1 MIRLLKFDII
11 HPREWLREQKAQ
23 LPDLD
28 GMSLTDYREW
38 LISLASNYSDFYT
51 HPLNQTG
58 EWVAEEFFLQDNDY
72 LRKTAAHLYGK
83 LPARLLEVLIR
94 GLGRITRRRSR
105 WRQFVIDRYI
115 RHFKPDVLFARS
127 QPIPS
132 AFWQRYRSSSLL
144 VARLSARLPFSWH
157 PNHFELLYTD
167 QPDFQTFF
175 RLHGVKTILNDQG
188 FDARVA
194 ARLLPN
200 RPSLGVVFVGGLG
213 TKNFR
218 ERTLFFERIA
228 QRAPFR
234 WWGYWWNDPH
244 GDRSFSDFPGLH
256 AGFQGPTSGQAMF
269 QIYHDADICLNDY
282 VDTANGIGFNQR
294 MFEVM
299 GAGGFLLT
307 RQAPNFAEHFGQG
320 LFATYA
326 DEADC
331 LRQIDYYLAHPEER
345 AAIAARGQAFVLEK
359 YSYER
364 IALQFGADVKAALA
378 EKRAS
383 R

>member
-11 HPREWLREQKAQ
+11 HPQTWLREQKAN
-23 LPDLD
+23 LPDLES
-28 GMSLTDYREW
+28 MSLAAYREW

-51 HPLNQTG
+51 HPLNETG
-58 EWVAEEFFLQDNDY
+58 EWVAEEFFLLDNDY
-72 LRKTAAHLYGK
+72 LRKTAALLYGN
-83 LPARLLEVLIR
+83 LPARTLEYFWR
-94 GLGRITRRRSR
+94 GLGRLTRRRSR

-115 RHFKPDVLFARS
+115 RYFEPDVIFARS

-132 AFWQRYRSSSLL
+132 GFWQRYRATTLL
-144 VARLSARLPFSWH
+144 VARLSARLPFNWH

-167 QPDFQTFF
+167 QPDFRTFF
-175 RLHGVKTILNDQG
+175 RLHGVQTILNDQG
-188 FDARVA
+188 FDPRVA
-194 ARLLPN
+194 ARLLPG
-200 RPSLGVVFVGGLG
+200 RPSPGVVFVGGLG

-228 QRAPFR
+228 QQTPFS
-234 WWGYWWNDPH
+234 WWGYWWDDPH
-244 GDRSFSDFPGLH
+244 GDRSFSDFPGLY
-256 AGFQGPTSGQAMF
+256 AGFQGPTSGLAMF

-307 RQAPNFAEHFGQG
+307 RQAPNFAEHFGEG

-331 LRQIDYYLAHPEER
+331 LRQIDHYLAHPEER

-378 EKRAS
+378 EKRSA